1 MGSLTRKARI
11 KNSESLDVRG
21 GDIVSKIIDRELCE
35 RESIISE
42 INSGREAVRVY
53 ISIYNLAAI
62 RSGWYPHR
70 IMRAAVGISVDSNA
84 I

>member
-1 MGSLTRKARI
+1 MTS
-11 KNSESLDVRG
+11 
-21 GDIVSKIIDRELCE
+21 
-35 RESIISE
+35 
-42 INSGREAVRVY
+42 SGREAVKVY

-70 IMRAAVGISVDSNA
+70 IISAAVGISVDSKA